1 MRTISFKPSN
11 SKFPKPS
18 KTTEKDYSSIKY
30 PITSTLHKIKFNI
43 AKIHSAMLSLTIM
56 KANKEGLA
64 KSIQNR
70 FCKFQR
76 VGKYINALLNRIA
89 NLIA

>member
-1 MRTISFKPSN
+1 
-11 SKFPKPS
+11 
-18 KTTEKDYSSIKY
+18 
-30 PITSTLHKIKFNI
+30 
-43 AKIHSAMLSLTIM
+43 MLNLTIM
-56 KANKEGLA
+56 KVNKEGLA

-89 NLIA
+89 NLIALGKDLRVLEAHSMNKIKMV